1 MKSILLDTHA
11 LLWYAKG
18 DKRLSQSVREL
29 IHDAQT
35 MPFISVVSLWE
46 ITIKATLGKLDL
58 GTSFNSFMDEL
69 PRQGFL
75 FTDIEPADL
84 RVLYSLPMHHGDPFD
99 RLIIAQAIARKWPIV
114 SDDGKFSQYSVE
126 LIDA

>member
-1 MKSILLDTHA
+1 
-11 LLWYAKG
+11 
-18 DKRLSQSVREL
+18 
-29 IHDAQT
+29 